1 MNVVKCGA
9 FLTML
14 YRLMPESLVAVLAIS
29 ALDTAVTTLIIGPPL
44 RVFTFSRIEAEADL
58 RAALMRAQQYA
69 EEIVL
74 FRGGDRELARCQR
87 QLDGIL
93 GIQRSR
99 RDWDAGCG
107 VYRGLV
113 DWVTN
118 LVPTL
123 LIAPA
128 YFRGD
133 VEFGAITKV
142 GIAYGTAEAHAA
154 SLRLRRSDL
163 PLAGLERSYARDDH
177 VIALALARTLPAGVV
192 LLALRNVDV
201 TTPDGRERL
210 CSNLSFSVVSGEALL
225 IKGPT
230 GCGKS
235 SLLRVLAGLWT
246 SGYGEVD
253 APARDRRVFV
263 PQRAYMSVGSLRDQL
278 TYPATGDDEDDYL
291 DHDLASALLAV
302 DLDHLQH
309 DLATRDDWSARL
321 SLGEQQRLSVAR
333 ALLKRPALCVLDES
347 TSALDVGTEARLY
360 RLLRERRARR
370 VRGAPPDGD
379 GHTHVR
385 VRAPRPRRVEPGGG
399 APRVALPRAPRAPC
413 CWACQNMM
421 RGLTFLLVLSAASAA
436 EVIKDKDEAFFVAKE
451 LFKGKQA
458 HKDVKKVRETFVK
471 KAGEPAASG
480 AAAPGPDELAADLRR
495 KARRLQ
501 KKFKKGGPKPD
512 AIRT

>member
-99 RDWDAGCG
+99 RDCPAASPAARRAAGARASARAGSLCRNNAQSSSGCSASSPAGRRRRRRPSLAGPCCPSKVQRQGHHPRFTASFYRRPDFRSVPLGVPKHDARPHVPPGAVRGERRGGHQGQGRGAKEFPAARFPRRAQPLPEGC
-107 VYRGLV
+107 
-113 DWVTN
+113 
-118 LVPTL
+118 PTRPL
-123 LIAPA
+123 ALSTHEP
-128 YFRGD
+128 RGD
-133 VEFGAITKV
+133 
-142 GIAYGTAEAHAA
+142 
-154 SLRLRRSDL
+154 
-163 PLAGLERSYARDDH
+163 
-177 VIALALARTLPAGVV
+177 
-192 LLALRNVDV
+192 
-201 TTPDGRERL
+201 
-210 CSNLSFSVVSGEALL
+210 
-225 IKGPT
+225 GPP
-230 GCGKS
+230 S
-235 SLLRVLAGLWT
+235 PS
-246 SGYGEVD
+246 
-253 APARDRRVFV
+253 
-263 PQRAYMSVGSLRDQL
+263 
-278 TYPATGDDEDDYL
+278 
-291 DHDLASALLAV
+291 
-302 DLDHLQH
+302 
-309 DLATRDDWSARL
+309 
-321 SLGEQQRLSVAR
+321 
-333 ALLKRPALCVLDES
+333 
-347 TSALDVGTEARLY
+347 
-360 RLLRERRARR
+360 LRERESAAAAAGSPHLCR
-370 VRGAPPDGD
+370 
-379 GHTHVR
+379 
-385 VRAPRPRRVEPGGG
+385 RPRFQSLET
-399 APRVALPRAPRAPC
+399 A
-413 CWACQNMM
+413 Q
-421 RGLTFLLVLSAASAA
+421 
-436 EVIKDKDEAFFVAKE
+436 AFFVAKE

-480 AAAPGPDELAADLRR
+480 AAAPGPEELAADLRR

>member
-14 YRLMPESLVAVLAIS
+14 YRLMPESLVAALAIS
-29 ALDTAVTTLIIGPPL
+29 ALDTAVTTLVIGPPL

-123 LIAPA
+123 LIAPT

-142 GIAYGTAEAHAA
+142 GIAYGTVRSGFMVIANNIANVASVAVSAGRVSDLLTLLAETKAEAHAA

-177 VIALALARTLPAGVV
+177 VIALAPGTERFQRGVV

-253 APARDRRVFV
+253 APSRDRRVFV

-360 RLLRERRARR
+360 RLLRANVALVVSVAHRPTAM
-370 VRGAPPDGD
+370 DF
-379 GHTHVR
+379 HTHVLECAR
-385 VRAPRPRRVEPGGG
+385 LAR
-399 APRVALPRAPRAPC
+399 
-413 CWACQNMM
+413 
-421 RGLTFLLVLSAASAA
+421 
-436 EVIKDKDEAFFVAKE
+436 DESN
-451 LFKGKQA
+451 
-458 HKDVKKVRETFVK
+458 
-471 KAGEPAASG
+471 PAA
-480 AAAPGPDELAADLRR
+480 ALREWR
-495 KARRLQ
+495 FRALHTPVTRV
-501 KKFKKGGPKPD
+501 
-512 AIRT
+512 